1 MESNM
6 PDRNNYGPHNRRT
19 PNNHI
24 RNTDNEETQY
34 IPSNSD
40 NESTAEFST
49 GGYENQPYARQNTSQ
64 QGGSPNFTEGRR
76 QYYGSEGG
84 VNSTYSSQN
93 RPSQQNRPQQH
104 RQPPPPNYKSVRP
117 DRSGQQRSPQQR
129 TPQQRSNST
138 QQSQHRPQPNAQRP
152 RQQGNAYPPQQ
163 RRTPQNAPQKSRQM
177 TPPPQQKDAPKQK
190 KRKRKGIVSR
200 IITWILSLF
209 IGVFVI
215 YSAAALF
222 MISRLNFAESTN
234 RRHVAGALSK
244 AHVTNVLLI
253 GTDGRSLDE
262 KGRSDT
268 MILVSVNSKT
278 DEITLTSFMRDTYVS
293 IPDHGWNKL
302 NAAYSFGGADLLMD
316 TIEQNFNIRID
327 DYVSVNFMSFAAII
341 DSVGGIEIDV
351 SDAEAREIN
360 TILMAEVNEIMG
372 DAVDSDLLSGGGKLQ
387 LNGKQA
393 LSYARI
399 RYIGN
404 ADFERTERQREVLT
418 LVAEKLKSFNPS
430 MISSVASKAVPQLTT
445 NMSTGELYLL
455 SLRLPFILG
464 YDMSQIQIP
473 ANGTY
478 TGATKDC
485 GSVLET
491 DFNANYNILLSEVFG
506 E

>member
-1 MESNM
+1 M
-6 PDRNNYGPHNRRT
+6 PDRNNYGTHNRKA

-40 NESTAEFST
+40 NEATAEITT
-49 GGYENQPYARQNTSQ
+49 GGYENQPYARQNASQ

-93 RPSQQNRPQQH
+93 RPSQQNIPQQR
-104 RQPPPPNYKSVRP
+104 RQSPPPANRSGRP
-117 DRSGQQRSPQQR
+117 AQNGQQRPPR
-129 TPQQRSNST
+129 QRSSGA
-138 QQSQHRPQPNAQRP
+138 QQNQRRPQPNGQRP
-152 RQQGNAYPPQQ
+152 HQHGSAYPPSQQ
-163 RRTPQNAPQKSRQM
+163 RRRPQNAPQPNSRAAA
-177 TPPPQQKDAPKQK
+177 PPPQQREAPKPK

-222 MISRLNFAESTN
+222 MISRLNFTESSN

-253 GTDGRSLDE
+253 GTDGRSLDD

-387 LNGKQA
+387 LSGKQA

-478 TGATKDC
+478 TGASKDC
-485 GSVLET
+485 GSVLEI
-491 DFNANYNILLSEVFG
+491 DFNANYNILQSEVFG